1 MKELLNIL
9 RQEVELHE
17 QLIAMLQKES
27 EGFGRLRGSE
37 LLKLQGEKS
46 RCVRASVRLEK
57 ERIQL
62 VEQVADFWKMES
74 KDLTLSVI
82 IGRVTEEYSL
92 PLQQC
97 FDKLKSLINQIHKI
111 ADENSLQASGRLKSV
126 ESSIRF
132 MSQLQNGPP
141 TYSDAGKI
149 QTATST
155 ISRTE
160 V

>member
-1 MKELLNIL
+1 
-9 RQEVELHE
+9 
-17 QLIAMLQKES
+17 
-27 EGFGRLRGSE
+27 
-37 LLKLQGEKS
+37 
-46 RCVRASVRLEK
+46 
-57 ERIQL
+57 
-62 VEQVADFWKMES
+62 
-74 KDLTLSVI
+74 
-82 IGRVTEEYSL
+82 VTEEYSV

-111 ADENSLQASGRLKSV
+111 ADDTSLQASGRLKSV